1 MALLALF
8 PIINP
13 VGAVASF
20 ATTYR
25 RPAQE
30 RTPLSGAVHI
40 PVCVRHIG
48 GVYHPRLVHSRHVPP
63 GTARHSNRRWFVVA
77 HSGYRMLVPA
87 SDHGD
92 PEAHQDNDIA
102 FTPMALPLIAGPSAI
117 GEVIGLSARY
127 TEPRERLAI
136 LIAVLVISIVIMALL
151 RAGAH
156 HWYINWGPAASRA
169 YAHYGFYYPVHR
181 RRTDDPR
188 SQHPRHR
195 IISFPLRYQE
205 GPAESICRTL

>member
-1 MALLALF
+1 MERESRHRSLF
-8 PIINP
+8 NGLIGLVSYHQPCRRSGQLRHP
-13 VGAVASF
+13 
-20 ATTYR
+20 YR

-30 RTPLSGAVHI
+30 RTPLSGANTSLYVFAILAAFTILGSFILDMFHLELPAI
-40 PVCVRHIG
+40 QIAG
-48 GVYHPRLVHSRHVPP
+48 G
-63 GTARHSNRRWFVVA
+63 FVVA

-102 FTPMALPLIAGPSAI
+102 FTPMALPLIAGPGAI

-151 RAGAH
+151 RWCTPLVH
-156 HWYINWGPAASRA
+156 KLGPGGILGLTRIM
-169 YAHYGFYYPVHR
+169 GF
-181 RRTDDPR
+181 
-188 SQHPRHR
+188 
-195 IISFPLRYQE
+195 IILCIGVELMIHGVS
-205 GPAESICRTL
+205 TLAIGL

>member
-20 ATTYR
+20 ATLTADLSKKELRCQARYTSLYVFAILAAFTILGSFILDMFR
-25 RPAQE
+25 LELPAIQI
-30 RTPLSGAVHI
+30 A
-40 PVCVRHIG
+40 G
-48 GVYHPRLVHSRHVPP
+48 G
-63 GTARHSNRRWFVVA
+63 FVVA
-77 HSGYRMLVPA
+77 HSGYRMLVPT

-102 FTPMALPLIAGPSAI
+102 FTPMALPLIAGPGAI

-127 TEPRERLAI
+127 TEPRERLAS

-151 RAGAH
+151 RWCTPLVH
-156 HWYINWGPAASRA
+156 KLGPGGILGLTRIM
-169 YAHYGFYYPVHR
+169 GF
-181 RRTDDPR
+181 
-188 SQHPRHR
+188 
-195 IISFPLRYQE
+195 IILCIGVELMIHGVS
-205 GPAESICRTL
+205 TLAIGL